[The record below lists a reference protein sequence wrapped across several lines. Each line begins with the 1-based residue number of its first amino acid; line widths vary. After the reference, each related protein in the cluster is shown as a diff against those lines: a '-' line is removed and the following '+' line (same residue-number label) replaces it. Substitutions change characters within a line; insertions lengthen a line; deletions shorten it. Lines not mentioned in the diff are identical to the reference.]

1 MKRLPWLP
9 VLLALLLAGVAAAQ
23 EQPVVLKAGL
33 LLDGSGQALRNTR
46 VVIQG
51 GKIVGI
57 DPWAEGVT
65 YDLSGLTLLP
75 GWIDTHVHITY
86 HFGPSGRAFE
96 KHP

>member
-9 VLLALLLAGVAAAQ
+9 ILLTLLLASFAAAQ

-33 LLDGSGQALRNTR
+33 LLDGSGQVLRNTR

-51 GKIVGI
+51 AKIAKI
-57 DPWAEGVT
+57 DPWAEGVN

-75 GWIDTHVHITY
+75 GWIDTHPGYSMNPCPRVEVCI
-86 HFGPSGRAFE
+86 F
-96 KHP
+96 